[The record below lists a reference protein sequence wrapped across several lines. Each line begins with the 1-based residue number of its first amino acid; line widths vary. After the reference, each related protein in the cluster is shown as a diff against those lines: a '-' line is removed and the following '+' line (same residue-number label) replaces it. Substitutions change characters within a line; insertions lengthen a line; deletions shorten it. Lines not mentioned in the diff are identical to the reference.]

1 MVKCFSLRGV
11 VLFQTIV
18 EEFLEL
24 DGDFVHCLCKD

>member
-1 MVKCFSLRGV
+1 MVKYFSLRV
-11 VLFQTIV
+11 IVFFQTIV